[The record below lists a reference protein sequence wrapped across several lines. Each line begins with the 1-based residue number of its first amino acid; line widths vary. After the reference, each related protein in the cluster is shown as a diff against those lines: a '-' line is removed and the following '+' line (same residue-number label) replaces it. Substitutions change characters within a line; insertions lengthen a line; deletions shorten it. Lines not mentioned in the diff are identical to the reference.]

1 MKYKFNPSPRLTRA
15 QYKDLQKR
23 KYRGV
28 TMGSYEEA
36 GVRKVT
42 FQPFDVLQSN
52 IEGIKD
58 ELMRLHYP
66 DLPENFE
73 EELTFSE
80 YEEMYKEVE
89 KANILEEDKEETE
102 KKG

>member
-1 MKYKFNPSPRLTRA
+1 MKYKFDPSPKITRA

-28 TMGSYEEA
+28 TMVSYEEE

-42 FQPFDVLQSN
+42 FNPFDVFQSN
-52 IEGIKD
+52 IESMKD
-58 ELMRLHYP
+58 DLMRLHYP

-73 EELTFSE
+73 DELTFSE
-80 YEEMYKEVE
+80 YEELYKEVE
-89 KANILEEDKEETE
+89 KADILEEKKKETE